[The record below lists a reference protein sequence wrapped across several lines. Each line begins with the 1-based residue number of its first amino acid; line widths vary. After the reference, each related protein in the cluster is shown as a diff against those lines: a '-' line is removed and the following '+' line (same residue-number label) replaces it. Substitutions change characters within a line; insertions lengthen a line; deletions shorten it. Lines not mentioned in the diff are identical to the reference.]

1 MKYALAIVAL
11 LGMVSVEEVTAIT
24 RQAPVGVT
32 FVQDSSDSSDSDDD
46 LVQTHGDFF
55 YARDI
60 GTGPLDKKYERKVP
74 EQFATGA
81 DDLFM
86 RSMIATYAREGKTE
100 KLEDG
105 SGGEP
110 NGSFT
115 MTEASTRAAAAEVLA
130 THKKLSGAELK
141 DYLTEYFPRTWAH
154 YDVNKEGAIGVEV
167 VPQFMRF
174 LASDNTIQI

>member
-1 MKYALAIVAL
+1 MKYALAIIAL
-11 LGMVSVEEVTAIT
+11 LGMVSVEEVTAMT
-24 RQAPVGVT
+24 RHAPVGVT

-46 LVQTHGDFF
+46 LVQTQDDKFF

-74 EQFATGA
+74 EQFATGS

-86 RSMIATYAREGKTE
+86 RSMISTYAREGKTE
-100 KLEDG
+100 D
-105 SGGEP
+105 GEP
-110 NGSFT
+110 TGVFSL
-115 MTEASTRAAAAEVLA
+115 TEASTRAAAAEVLA
-130 THKKLSGAELK
+130 THKNLSGAELK

-174 LASDNTIQI
+174 LASDNTIAI

>member
-11 LGMVSVEEVTAIT
+11 LGMVSVEEVTAIQ
-24 RQAPVGVT
+24 RHAPVGVT

-46 LVQTHGDFF
+46 LVQVGDKDFF

-60 GTGPLDKKYERKVP
+60 GTGPLDKKYERKIP
-74 EQFATGA
+74 EQFATGG

-86 RSMIATYAREGKTE
+86 RSMIGNYAREAKN
-100 KLEDG
+100 EDG
-105 SGGEP
+105 EP
-110 NGSFT
+110 TGVFSL
-115 MTEASTRAAAAEVLA
+115 TEASTRAAAAEVLA
-130 THKKLSGAELK
+130 THKKLAGAGLK

-167 VPQFMRF
+167 APQFMRF
-174 LASDNTIQI
+174 LASDQQLQL

>member
-11 LGMVSVEEVTAIT
+11 LGMVSVEEVNALT
-24 RQAPVGVT
+24 RRAPVGVT

-74 EQFATGA
+74 EQFATGN

-86 RSMIATYAREGKTE
+86 RSMIQNYAREGKTD
-100 KLEDG
+100 ED
-105 SGGEP
+105 EPQP
-110 NGSFT
+110 NGVFSL
-115 MTEASTRAAAAEVLA
+115 TEASTRAAAAEVLA
-130 THKKLSGAELK
+130 THKKLSGAALK
-141 DYLTEYFPRTWAH
+141 DYLAEYFPRTWAH
-154 YDVNKEGAIGVEV
+154 FDVNKEGAIGVEV
-167 VPQFMRF
+167 APQFMRF
-174 LASDNTIQI
+174 LASDNTLAL

>member
-11 LGMVSVEEVTAIT
+11 LGMVSVEEVTAVQ
-24 RQAPVGVT
+24 RHAPVGVT
-32 FVQDSSDSSDSDDD
+32 FVQDSSDSSDSDDEG

-60 GTGPLDKKYERKVP
+60 GTGPLDKKYERKIP

-86 RSMIATYAREGKTE
+86 RSMISNYAREGKTE
-100 KLEDG
+100 D
-105 SGGEP
+105 GEP
-110 NGSFT
+110 NGVFSL
-115 MTEASTRAAAAEVLA
+115 TEASTRAAAAEVLA
-130 THKKLSGAELK
+130 THKKLSGAALK
-141 DYLTEYFPRTWAH
+141 DYLAEYFPRTWAH

-167 VPQFMRF
+167 APVFMRF
-174 LASDNTIQI
+174 LASDQQLQL